1 MSTAGKVLVVLVMLA
16 TLAWMIL
23 AGGVAQLNRNGN
35 EALSKLE
42 KELAETQTK
51 IAETRYQIRSQ
62 RDQTV
67 ATQEEIDRALAV
79 LGSRQADL
87 EAARSQIVESL
98 TRVQYQLATV
108 EETIKGA
115 RASLD
120 NRNAEHQ
127 EELKAMAD
135 LRSEV
140 QTLKNQN
147 HEQLARLQAL
157 RDQFQKTY
165 HTNLEMLG
173 KRE

>member
-1 MSTAGKVLVVLVMLA
+1 MAAGVNLSDWALRHRALVWFFML
-16 TLAWMIL
+16 MIL
-23 AGGVAQLNRNGN
+23 AAGLRSYFRLGRN
-35 EALSKLE
+35 EDPPFTIK
-42 KELAETQTK
+42 TM
-51 IAETRYQIRSQ
+51 
-62 RDQTV
+62 V
-67 ATQEEIDRALAV
+67 V
-79 LGSRQADL
+79 QA
-87 EAARSQIVESL
+87 SWPG
-98 TRVQYQLATV
+98 ATV